1 MKEKPTKTQETKTS
15 ELKTN
20 QVPVKKKSNEL
31 LIAFRL
37 YNKTD
42 IIRFE
47 EWKKE
52 LEINGESVS
61 NAISNVIRNYLLE
74 KDKQI
79 VLKSV
84 REDLYYSL
92 RKVMFSSLAPFS
104 ANIIKEVLK
113 NRVEDVLLNKKMD
126 VLLNNLINK
135 TGRELNDISEKNL
148 AEARYFEQMRELFI
162 INNEKAIKKVN
173 EKIAN
178 IKDRQKKF
186 EEYEKQSLK
195 LDSEIL
201 SETSDDEFEYD
212 LDLSDLTIT
221 K

>member
-15 ELKTN
+15 ELKTT

>member
-1 MKEKPTKTQETKTS
+1 MKEKPTKTQETKTN

-20 QVPVKKKSNEL
+20 QVPIKKKSNEL

-212 LDLSDLTIT
+212 LDLNDLTIT

>member
-1 MKEKPTKTQETKTS
+1 MKEKPNKTQETKTS

-186 EEYEKQSLK
+186 EEYEQQSLK

>member
-20 QVPVKKKSNEL
+20 QVPIKKKSNEL

-212 LDLSDLTIT
+212 LDLNDLTIT

>member
-1 MKEKPTKTQETKTS
+1 MK
-15 ELKTN
+15 
-20 QVPVKKKSNEL
+20 NE
-31 LIAFRL
+31 
-37 YNKTD
+37 
-42 IIRFE
+42 
-47 EWKKE
+47 KKE